1 MIIIIWWLQLMP
13 FDQSMTQDVEFL
25 EDMDEEE
32 ADTGGSAAPSLP
44 CGPSTALPAPNNTT
58 TV

>member
-1 MIIIIWWLQLMP
+1 MP